1 MITFA
6 SDLFCLIL
14 YIISALIQITFAS
27 GEFFMIKLTKYSIRK
42 EYIRYQIIGV
52 IICLSKKN
60 NLDALQRRFPEI
72 YNKIKNIQPNQRFQ
86 IKAVPGKQNIPN
98 LLDTVANK
106 LFYDNKDPP
115 MQTAIKNVLSKNIK
129 LPFFNIFLG
138 SGLMYNFFAFFQSI

>member
-1 MITFA
+1 
-6 SDLFCLIL
+6 
-14 YIISALIQITFAS
+14 
-27 GEFFMIKLTKYSIRK
+27 MIKLTKYSIRK

-106 LFYDNKDPP
+106 LFYDNKDP
-115 MQTAIKNVLSKNIK
+115 MQTAIKKCLIQE
-129 LPFFNIFLG
+129 
-138 SGLMYNFFAFFQSI
+138 Y